1 MCGRAGRRGIDS
13 QGYIFLM
20 MGDKKNVPKPLEII
34 SMLKGLGTQVESK
47 FRLSYKTII
56 SFLSR
61 NVKNIFEFFKES
73 FLENNKL
80 MIMPQTIKKINELK
94 DDILTMGKIQ
104 CIHEEEEGEE
114 FIKKFYEDSANIKET
129 RKNLFDVNKIF

>member
-13 QGYIFLM
+13 QGNIFLM
-20 MGDKKNVPKPLEII
+20 MGDKKFVPQPLEII
-34 SMLKGLGTQVESK
+34 SMLKGMGTQVESK

-61 NVKNIFEFFKES
+61 NVKNILEFFKES
-73 FLENNKL
+73 YLENNKL

-94 DDILTMGKIQ
+94 DDILNMGKIQ
-104 CIHEEEEGEE
+104 CIYEEVGEE
-114 FIKKFYEDSANIKET
+114 FIKKFYEDSLNLKET
-129 RKNLFDVNKIF
+129 RKNLFDVIKNKI

>member
-13 QGYIFLM
+13 QGNIFLM
-20 MGDKKNVPKPLEII
+20 MGDKKVVPKPLEII

-61 NVKNIFEFFKES
+61 NVKNILEFFKES
-73 FLENNKL
+73 YLENNKL

-94 DDILTMGKIQ
+94 DDILKMGKIQ
-104 CIHEEEEGEE
+104 CIHEDEGEE
-114 FIKKFYEDSANIKET
+114 FIKKFYEDSINIKET
-129 RKNLFDVNKIF
+129 RKNLFDVNKN

>member
-13 QGYIFLM
+13 QGNIFLM
-20 MGDKKNVPKPLEII
+20 MGDKKFVPKPLEII
-34 SMLKGLGTQVESK
+34 TMLKGAGTQVESK

-61 NVKNIFEFFKES
+61 NVKNILEFFKES
-73 FLENNKL
+73 YLENNKL

-94 DDILTMGKIQ
+94 DDILNMGKIQ
-104 CIHEEEEGEE
+104 CIYEEEGEG
-114 FIKKFYEDSANIKET
+114 FIKKFYEDSLSLKET
-129 RKNLFDVNKIF
+129 RKNLFDVN